1 MISWMQKHRKYLV
14 ITIWISTIAFVGAG
28 FVGWGT
34 YQYGSKSNSIAKVGN
49 ISITMQEFQTAYNNT
64 YQQYNQA
71 LGGKLDA
78 AIAKEL
84 GLQKQV
90 LQRLIYQ
97 ALLKNFANEYGIV
110 VSDEEVQKSILEIKA
125 FQKDGKFD
133 KATYTT
139 LLKSMGIKP
148 KTFEENLKN
157 EILLKKTLSLL
168 TLGISKLELEAFGS
182 AILMADKLRYKLF
195 AEKDVNVDTNEDELK
210 KYWKENK
217 NRFLT
222 PKRFKLA
229 IFWIKKSNKIPD
241 DAEIENFYKEHKN
254 EFIDNDGKIIPL
266 KDAKTSVIEKLQ
278 LKASKKEAGLLYID
292 VKKGKKDAETL
303 KLVDVGDPMFTSE
316 VWESIEKAETG
327 KVLKPKVV
335 DGRYAVIKV
344 VEAIPP
350 QPKTFKEAYSEV
362 KKEFISKR
370 KLELL
375 QKMAEAA
382 VNNLKDG
389 KISDFVTRD
398 SIDKLPSLTSD
409 EALQFLQK
417 LFLTNLSKGT
427 ILLNNKAVS
436 YEILEQKLL
445 DITKLENK
453 KKLIETNAEKIKSNL
468 LQNSLI
474 RKLQQKYSIEIY
486 LKETE

>member
-34 YQYGSKSNSIAKVGN
+34 YQYGSKSNSIAKVGD
-49 ISITMQEFQTAYNNT
+49 ISITMQEFETAYSNI

-71 LGGKLDA
+71 LGGKLDTA
-78 AIAKEL
+78 TAKEL

-90 LQRLIYQ
+90 LQSLIHQ
-97 ALLKNFANEYGIV
+97 ALLKNFADEYGIV
-110 VSDEEVQKSILEIKA
+110 VSDKEIQKSILEIKA

-133 KATYTT
+133 KTTYTT

-157 EILLKKTLSLL
+157 EILLKKILSFLQ
-168 TLGISKLELEAFGS
+168 LGVLKLELEAFGS
-182 AILMADKLRYKLF
+182 AIFMADKLRYKVF
-195 AEKDVNVDTNEDELK
+195 AKKDINVDVNENELK
-210 KYWKENK
+210 KYWEENK

-229 IFWIKKSNKIPD
+229 IFWIEKSNKIPND
-241 DAEIENFYKEHKN
+241 KEIESFYKEHKN
-254 EFIDNDGKIIPL
+254 EFISDDGKVISL
-266 KDAKTSVIEKLQ
+266 EDAKASIIEKLQ
-278 LKASKKEAGLLYID
+278 LKASKKEAQLLYID
-292 VKKGKKDAETL
+292 VKKGKKDTKAL
-303 KLVDVGDPMFTSE
+303 KLVDVNDPIFTPE
-316 VWESIEKAETG
+316 VWESIEKAEAK

-335 DGRYAVIKV
+335 DGRYAIIKV
-344 VEAIPP
+344 VKTIPP

-362 KKEFISKR
+362 KDEFISNKR
-370 KLELL
+370 FELL
-375 QKMAEAA
+375 QKKAKDAID
-382 VNNLKDG
+382 NLKNA
-389 KISDFVTRD
+389 KVSNFITRD
-398 SIDKLPSLTSD
+398 SIDRLPPLTND
-409 EALQFLQK
+409 ETSEFLQK
-417 LFLTNLSKGT
+417 LFLTSLPKGT
-427 ILLNNKAVS
+427 ILLDNKAVS

-445 DITKLENK
+445 DIAKLKNHKE
-453 KKLIETNAEKIKSNL
+453 LIETNAKKIKSNL

-474 RKLQQKYSIEIY
+474 KKLQQKYPIEIY